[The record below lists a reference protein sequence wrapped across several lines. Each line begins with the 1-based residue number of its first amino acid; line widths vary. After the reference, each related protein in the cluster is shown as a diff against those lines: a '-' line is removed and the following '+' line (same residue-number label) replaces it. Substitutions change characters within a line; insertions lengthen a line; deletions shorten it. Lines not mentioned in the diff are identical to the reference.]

1 MRRHRVTVGSRI
13 SVISPFLIL
22 LEVGLIAFGSVSALA
37 LVERLLFLV
46 CFFAGSAVPCAAS
59 DDDCKSIVLVASIA
73 RVVDLVF
80 LRLLSL
86 FFSWSFSCGT
96 SWRVVVSR
104 AVSETSLL
112 PLLLILLLQLL
123 LLELVMTWQRGS
135 GTSAL
140 NPILLSHDLS
150 WNWKLECLLR
160 GLSLPELSSPFSIS
174 CTWRFTEDSEW
185 GALGIG
191 MRFSVI
197 SVREKKT
204 VSAVNHMASL
214 KCSVLNVIGSLMHAL
229 VHTYCWSI
237 DVGAPVVVAE
247 LLQVAVT

>member
-1 MRRHRVTVGSRI
+1 MWRHRVTVGSGI
-13 SVISPFLIL
+13 SVIAPFLIL
-22 LEVGLIAFGSVSALA
+22 LEAGLVALIGASATVP

-46 CFFAGSAVPCAAS
+46 CLFAGGSAVSCAAS
-59 DDDCKSIVLVASIA
+59 DDDCKSVVMVASFV

-80 LRLLSL
+80 LRLTSLS
-86 FFSWSFSCGT
+86 FPWSFSWGS
-96 SWRVVVSR
+96 SWRVVVSW

-112 PLLLILLLQLL
+112 PLWLVLLLLLLPLVLLPPLLLILLLQLL

-160 GLSLPELSSPFSIS
+160 GLSDPELSSPFSIS
-174 CTWRFTEDSEW
+174 CTCRFTEDSEW

-197 SVREKKT
+197 SVREKKL
-204 VSAVNHMASL
+204 VSIHNHMAWI
-214 KCSVLNVIGSLMHAL
+214 KNLNPYVIG
-229 VHTYCWSI
+229 
-237 DVGAPVVVAE
+237 
-247 LLQVAVT
+247 